1 MWKFKRNELLHG
13 LYMAFTHNYA
23 NIGTVV
29 MYVYITVQLTHHI
42 SDVVYVEQYFSDVMD
57 SIEII
62 H

>member
-1 MWKFKRNELLHG
+1 
-13 LYMAFTHNYA
+13 MAFTHNYA